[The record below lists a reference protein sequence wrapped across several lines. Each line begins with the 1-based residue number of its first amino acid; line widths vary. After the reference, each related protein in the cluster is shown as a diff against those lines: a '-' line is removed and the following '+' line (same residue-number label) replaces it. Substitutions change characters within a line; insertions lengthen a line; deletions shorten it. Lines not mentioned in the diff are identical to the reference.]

1 MELQLQLGFG
11 YQLLM
16 CPNGKNSAMPLPW
29 REPVPSYQLLSNK
42 PEETS
47 PLQMLQS
54 AGLASIFCWH
64 STIANNLSLPNQYK
78 DEYIFNAT
86 RRMRTNALCAR
97 QCRCAARDPR
107 PHAHQHV
114 TTVHSW
120 RRLAVHRVPHRLPTR
135 VRQCRC
141 AGRGPSRRQHSCYVR
156 TWAVV
161 ARARARYWG
170 QHCD

>member
-86 RRMRTNALCAR
+86 RRMRTNALALGN
-97 QCRCAARDPR
+97 AAALLVIP
-107 PHAHQHV
+107 A
-114 TTVHSW
+114 
-120 RRLAVHRVPHRLPTR
+120 PT
-135 VRQCRC
+135 
-141 AGRGPSRRQHSCYVR
+141 PTS
-156 TWAVV
+156 T
-161 ARARARYWG
+161 
-170 QHCD
+170 